1 VNLHLWK
8 TSVKFEDILIAMQ
21 FITKNSY
28 CFKFDLHT
36 YHHVDIFKPHTDY
49 LGFSWCYGNT
59 VNYFKFLV
67 LPFGLSSACYI
78 FTKLTRPLV
87 KKWRGEGKQ
96 IMMHLDDS
104 IDVHIDLQVCK
115 TLSDEVRQDLILSG
129 FVLKKEKSMWSPV
142 QQLTTL
148 GYFIDTEKHLIYIPE
163 ERLLKVFK
171 TINLIECNLEKFS
184 KVSVRLAASLVGQIC
199 LCRTL

>member
-1 VNLHLWK
+1 
-8 TSVKFEDILIAMQ
+8 MQ
-21 FITKNSY
+21 FITNNSY
-28 CFKFDLHT
+28 CFKFDLHSA
-36 YHHVDIFKPHTDY
+36 YHHVDIFKSHTDY

-59 VNYFKFLV
+59 VKYFKFLV

-142 QQLTTL
+142 QQLTIL